1 MTLQEQIRANRR
13 RTAVVFLGFAVLIL
27 AFVAIIGGAYSPGL
41 AGVLGIFMIG
51 YGLIS
56 YFASG
61 RIIAAVSHAKPVTKQ
76 DQPRVY
82 RLLENVAIAAGL
94 PQTPDLYL
102 IDDSSPN
109 AFAAG
114 RDPKH
119 AYVAVTS
126 GLLALMDD
134 RELEGVLAHEVGH
147 IRNRDVKLMSIAA
160 VLVGA
165 IALAADM
172 LMRITIFGGSDSR
185 EGGLGAL
192 GVAAGL
198 IAAVLAP
205 IGASLLQMSLSR
217 RREYLAD
224 AAAVEF
230 TGDAE
235 GLALALAALRDDHQP
250 LQARDAGDGA
260 SLHRVAAARPQG
272 PALEPGRHVRH
283 APAARGPDRDAR
295 EDRRLHAPRRRAGRR
310 RADPGRSRPS
320 RRRPPAVPTPSTA
333 SRIRADSRAPAVG
346 PGTVPGTDPGTAPG
360 TVPGTVP
367 GTRRPGPRRVTNPS
381 TRSRNARGSPTAARL
396 LRYRLRHRAGV
407 VPVSAPE
414 LSSRRWW
421 RSRPRRPSAP
431 PRDRRRAGSRPP
443 PATRRPATRSG
454 RARRSAPT
462 SAARRAARRRSA
474 APG

>member
-1 MTLQEQIRANRR
+1 VTLQEQIRANRR
-13 RTAVVFLGFAVLIL
+13 RTAVVFLGFAILIL

-51 YGLIS
+51 YGIIS
-56 YFASG
+56 YYASG
-61 RIIAAVSHAKPVTKQ
+61 RIIAAAAHAKPVTKQ

-82 RLLENVAIAAGL
+82 RILENVAIAAGL
-94 PQTPDLYL
+94 PKTPDLYL

-119 AYVAVTS
+119 AYVAVTT

-134 RELEGVLAHEVGH
+134 REVEGVLAHEVGH

-172 LMRITIFGGSDSR
+172 LMRITIWGGDSDDNS
-185 EGGLGAL
+185 LGWI

-198 IAAVLAP
+198 LAAVLAP
-205 IGASLLQMSLSR
+205 IGASMLQMSLSR

-250 LQARDAGDGA
+250 LKHVTRATAHLYIESPLRDHKGLRS
-260 SLHRVAAARPQG
+260 SLGGMFDTHP
-272 PALEPGRHVRH
+272 PLEDRIAVLEKMGGFTLP
-283 APAARGPDRDAR
+283 APA
-295 EDRRLHAPRRRAGRR
+295 
-310 RADPGRSRPS
+310 SQ
-320 RRRPPAVPTPSTA
+320 
-333 SRIRADSRAPAVG
+333 
-346 PGTVPGTDPGTAPG
+346 
-360 TVPGTVP
+360 
-367 GTRRPGPRRVTNPS
+367 
-381 TRSRNARGSPTAARL
+381 
-396 LRYRLRHRAGV
+396 
-407 VPVSAPE
+407 
-414 LSSRRWW
+414 
-421 RSRPRRPSAP
+421 
-431 PRDRRRAGSRPP
+431 
-443 PATRRPATRSG
+443 PATAQ
-454 RARRSAPT
+454 
-462 SAARRAARRRSA
+462 
-474 APG
+474 